1 MAFTM
6 NKICRACKLKD
17 RCDEDALMRSYV
29 TSADENGCPKYKS
42 ILDMEESDAGFAE
55 MLAESAAHDE
65 RRRQMEEASK
75 REIERQQREEEQ
87 AEFKEQND
95 EYKLELFKELGELAE
110 ALDELEQSCGPKEP
124 TPDMDYDRFR
134 EVYSAW
140 SLRRTFYAMHP
151 IHSDLAQQYLKFLNR
166 YKNTKDDK
174 EIARIQD
181 ERLNS
186 MRLSYI
192 DEALKNYRDY
202 GLSGEGAQNEEIH
215 KYALELQSKYDADV
229 KREEE
234 EAKQKAEEERKR
246 EEEEAKAKE
255 EIKRQKAEEKKRK
268 AKEEEERRKI
278 EDEQD
283 RIKEEAENKKNKK
296 ISLIFWGIWLVT
308 AIVLFSIVEEWWAY
322 VLVVLG
328 LIVAAVIKWFVWLLK

>member
-95 EYKLELFKELGELAE
+95 EYKLALFKELGELAE

-151 IHSDLAQQYLKFLNR
+151 IHSDLAQKYLKFLNR

-229 KREEE
+229 KHEE

-255 EIKRQKAEEKKRK
+255 EIKRQKVEEKKRK
-268 AKEEEERRKI
+268 AKEAAESRKI
-278 EDEQD
+278 EEEQD
-283 RIKEEAENKKNKK
+283 RIKQEAENKKNRK